1 MKKPRISFERREY
14 EWQGRAIAAA
24 FAAVQKLIKSGK
36 LSDGVF
42 PPSTPIGYL
51 DDTDWDK
58 IIAAAVFAWFSVR
71 SELAFTEKF
80 GAADMLTGLAPD
92 PKEFGLVL
100 AVLPQLAEMPGVDW
114 AKPLGEWPRED
125 VARFLL
131 AGHQLIKSVAL
142 R

>member
-1 MKKPRISFERREY
+1 M
-14 EWQGRAIAAA
+14 
-24 FAAVQKLIKSGK
+24 
-36 LSDGVF
+36 SDGVF

-51 DDTDWDK
+51 DETDWDK

-80 GAADMLTGLAPD
+80 GAADTLTGLAPD

-100 AVLPQLAEMPGVDW
+100 AVLPRLAELPGVDW
-114 AKPLGEWPRED
+114 AKPLGEWPRDD